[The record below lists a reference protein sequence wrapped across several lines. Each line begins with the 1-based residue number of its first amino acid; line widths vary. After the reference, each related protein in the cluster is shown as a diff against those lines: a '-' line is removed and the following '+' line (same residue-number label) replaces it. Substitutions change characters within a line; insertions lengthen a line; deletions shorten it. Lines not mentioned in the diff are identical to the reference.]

1 MILQD
6 RILPV
11 LADLSLTHVVMKLK
25 ENHGV
30 LEKMLAL
37 QLEFPRE
44 EYVVIQASSGV
55 ILVQDVNLMVLH
67 ANHLDLVLM
76 MLLCL
81 IMILNVVMK
90 IMACSGVN

>member
-1 MILQD
+1 M
-6 RILPV
+6 
-11 LADLSLTHVVMKLK
+11 LADLSLTHVVLKLK

-37 QLEFPRE
+37 QLEFPME
-44 EYVVIQASSGV
+44 EYVVMQTSSGV

-67 ANHLDLVLM
+67 AYHLDLVLM
-76 MLLCL
+76 MILFL

-90 IMACSGVN
+90 ITVCSGVN

>member
-1 MILQD
+1 MIPQPK
-6 RILPV
+6 ILPV

-37 QLEFPRE
+37 QLEFPME
-44 EYVVIQASSGV
+44 EYVVMQTSSGV

-67 ANHLDLVLM
+67 AYHLDLVLM
-76 MLLCL
+76 MILFL

-90 IMACSGVN
+90 ITVCSGVN